1 MLKVGHRQ
9 AAVPQTVCLAGRGC
23 LGSDCADLIGLGLA
37 WSWPRSGLVLVLDLA
52 RVWTGPVLGLVLFW
66 VWTGTVLGLVL
77 SWVWTGTVLG
87 LAWSCHGSGLGLCLS
102 STQEDEEGNSD
113 ITWKSQVTMETLLQ
127 YGNHM

>member
-52 RVWTGPVLGLVLFW
+52 WVWTGPVLGLALFW
-66 VWTGTVLGLVL
+66 GWTGTVLGLVRPCGGRGL
-77 SWVWTGTVLG
+77 VLVRVWTQ
-87 LAWSCHGSGLGLCLS
+87 HGSARFVVLVSVVVTRYREC
-102 STQEDEEGNSD
+102 TSD
-113 ITWKSQVTMETLLQ
+113 VL
-127 YGNHM
+127 